1 MIGRVNFT
9 DRENVVFSFVDGYTE
24 EMIWSCKPFI
34 YTVQSSTVDGT
45 ENVNISNSLF
55 MHLQLQGDLMM
66 ANLTL

>member
-34 YTVQSSTVDGT
+34 
-45 ENVNISNSLF
+45 
-55 MHLQLQGDLMM
+55 
-66 ANLTL
+66 